1 MRALLALI
9 TLLVMSQ
16 TTVWGQV
23 VVGIYHL
30 SSTGKDYSVVVDD
43 MQNRY
48 KGKHANRELKKCQI
62 YLQVESYTAGT
73 EAYLK
78 LSSGDATGF
87 VKELSKNLSK
97 GRKQHKSTIRKQIGN
112 AEAELYMKRPNE
124 ISGIPI
130 YGYESGQDYDIF
142 YEQNMSGQWF
152 LSYLGEYAKS
162 EGNDGLTISGWSL
175 IISNQEEI
183 QVIGELLQ
191 KAQTMIKNNRAE
203 L

>member
-1 MRALLALI
+1 
-9 TLLVMSQ
+9 
-16 TTVWGQV
+16 
-23 VVGIYHL
+23 
-30 SSTGKDYSVVVDD
+30 
-43 MQNRY
+43 
-48 KGKHANRELKKCQI
+48 
-62 YLQVESYTAGT
+62 
-73 EAYLK
+73 
-78 LSSGDATGF
+78 
-87 VKELSKNLSK
+87 
-97 GRKQHKSTIRKQIGN
+97 
-112 AEAELYMKRPNE
+112 MKRPNE

-152 LSYLGEYAKS
+152 LSYLGESAKS